1 MKQEL
6 KQLASH
12 ISSLKLQRKPL
23 RGFVPGL
30 ASTQY
35 EYRHKHIAYC
45 LLRGTPYELIESK
58 VAEGNEPNWRYI
70 DELKALHTRIE
81 EAV

>member
-6 KQLASH
+6 KTLASEIRH
-12 ISSLKLQRKPL
+12 LKTQRKPL

-30 ASTQY
+30 LQAQY
-35 EYRHKHIAYC
+35 KYRHLHIAYC
-45 LLRGTPYELIESK
+45 LLRGREYSQIEGK

-70 DELKALHTRIE
+70 DELKTLHTRKQ

>member
-6 KQLASH
+6 KALASH

-23 RGFVPGL
+23 RGVVPGL
-30 ASTQY
+30 AAAQY
-35 EYRHKHIAYC
+35 EYRHKHIASC
-45 LLRGTPYELIESK
+45 LLRGTPYEAIESK

-70 DELKALHTRIE
+70 DELKTLHTCTAETI
-81 EAV
+81 